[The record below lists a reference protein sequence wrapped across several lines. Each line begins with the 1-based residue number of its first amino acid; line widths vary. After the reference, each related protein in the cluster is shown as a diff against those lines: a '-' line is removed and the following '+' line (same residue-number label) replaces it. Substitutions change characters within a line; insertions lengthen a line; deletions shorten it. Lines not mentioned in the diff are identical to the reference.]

1 MRDLDWLT
9 WANLRFRVLQ
19 LQERHY
25 PYLEV
30 AATVRF
36 AAAASLRTVHP
47 MLGYLKQS
55 HEFPQAAREPLLL
68 ELSLLASLAVVE
80 PETGL
85 GLLLALRCQL
95 LLPELRLKFA
105 ELGHQ
110 RA

>member
-1 MRDLDWLT
+1 MGI
-9 WANLRFRVLQ
+9 
-19 LQERHY
+19 
-25 PYLEV
+25 V
-30 AATVRF
+30 APLNVF
-36 AAAASLRTVHP
+36 VHP
-47 MLGYLKQS
+47 QPARTQPAPS
-55 HEFPQAAREPLLL
+55 PAQAAQEPLLL

-95 LLPELRLKFA
+95 LPELRLKFA

>member
-1 MRDLDWLT
+1 MYSFIPSP
-9 WANLRFRVLQ
+9 A
-19 LQERHY
+19 
-25 PYLEV
+25 
-30 AATVRF
+30 
-36 AAAASLRTVHP
+36 
-47 MLGYLKQS
+47 
-55 HEFPQAAREPLLL
+55 QAAQEPLLL